1 MAKATAKLLIQTEGA
16 TEAIKDVDKLVRPLE
31 HIESLLAA
39 VSRALG
45 ISEQKA
51 KTAGQKYREMAK
63 DQKLA
68 AQIAKQLQAEMQK
81 TAQAA
86 NKAAENTK
94 KIGDKM
100 GAIHFN
106 AWLSIAK
113 KTSQTIQKIGG
124 FLWDCV
130 DAYGEVNSE
139 ADDNLTA
146 LKEIKADIEASKA
159 VIGQI
164 IASSLGKWLDGIK
177 GKVDIVGGVLYAA
190 GAVVIKIV
198 EYAGYLKN
206 AFEIAGKTI
215 YSAIAEPLKKV
226 GERIANTLG
235 NIANISWLPE
245 GIKEQLRDVSS
256 GFAEF
261 AAMQTKWKKEA
272 IESLGQ
278 DLRDVETIS
287 KTSENALAQWK
298 KIVATRARALPDK
311 KKDDDD
317 DLKKHK
323 KKLKAMSDMD
333 DKYRSE
339 KLSKDKAAVDE
350 LSDYE
355 KAQAQ
360 TLIEWKNSLRSNI
373 ESTLSGSITS
383 LFDTA
388 IEGTNAWR
396 DSLYGTFKSFAQN
409 IFTTS
414 LSSIVKSVVEWA
426 VNGGKAMA
434 GIPIVGPVLAAA
446 TSAGILATMAA
457 FKAKAGGKAQVSYAN
472 GGYISQGFVRG
483 AFTGSDSVQAALKPG
498 ERVLSKREAEE
509 YDKGQTKAA
518 PVINIS
524 VSIAGGFDRAAIDRE
539 TRQYL
544 IPAIKRAV
552 NEGYSLA

>member
-31 HIESLLAA
+31 HIESLLAG

-45 ISEQKA
+45 ISETKA
-51 KTAGQKYREMAK
+51 KTAGQQYRAMAK
-63 DQKLA
+63 DQQMA
-68 AQIAKQLQAEMQK
+68 AKIAQQLQAEMQK

-86 NKAAENTK
+86 TKAADSAG

-100 GAIHFN
+100 GAINFN
-106 AWLSIAK
+106 AWLSIGKNAFEVAK
-113 KTSQTIQKIGG
+113 KVSQT
-124 FLWDCV
+124 LWDCV
-130 DAYGEVNSE
+130 DAYGEINGE
-139 ADDNLTA
+139 ADNNLTA

-159 VIGQI
+159 VIGEI
-164 IASSLGKWLDGIK
+164 IASKLGSWLNGIK
-177 GKVDIVGGVLYAA
+177 GQVDLVGGALFAA
-190 GAVVIKIV
+190 GAIVIKIK
-198 EYAGYLKN
+198 EYIGYLKN
-206 AFEIAGKTI
+206 GLEIAGGVILT
-215 YSAIAEPLKKV
+215 ALNAPLEGV
-226 GERIANTLG
+226 GLALSKALKLMARIPLLG
-235 NIANISWLPE
+235 DETRRNIEGAAASFEALASMHVE
-245 GIKEQLRDVSS
+245 GIKQDFKDIQKISNQ
-256 GFAEF
+256 A
-261 AAMQTKWKKEA
+261 KKE
-272 IESLGQ
+272 E
-278 DLRDVETIS
+278 
-287 KTSENALAQWK
+287 KALAELL
-298 KIVATRARALPDK
+298 INRVRVLPEK
-311 KKDDDD
+311 QKEEKGQEADD
-317 DLKKHK
+317 DLKKHQQ
-323 KKLKAMSDMD
+323 KLKAMSDMD

-360 TLIEWKNSLRSNI
+360 TLEQWKESLRSNI

-446 TSAGILATMAA
+446 TSAGILATMTA
-457 FKAKAGGKAQVSYAN
+457 FKSKAGGKAQVSYAN

-483 AFTGSDSVQAALKPG
+483 AFTGSDSVTAALKPG

-509 YDKGQTKAA
+509 YDKGGKSA

-524 VSIAGGFDRAAIDRE
+524 VNITGGFDRAAIDRE
-539 TRQYL
+539 TRQFL

>member
-51 KTAGQKYREMAK
+51 KTAGQQYRAMAK
-63 DQKLA
+63 DQQMA
-68 AQIAKQLQAEMQK
+68 AKIAQQLQAEMQK

-86 NKAAENTK
+86 TKAADSAG

-100 GAIHFN
+100 GAINFN
-106 AWLSIAK
+106 AWLSIGKKTFDVAK
-113 KTSQTIQKIGG
+113 KVNQA
-124 FLWDCV
+124 LWDCV
-130 DAYGEVNSE
+130 DAYEQANGG
-139 ADDNLTA
+139 ADENLTA
-146 LKEIKADIEASKA
+146 LKEIKAEIEASKA
-159 VIGQI
+159 VVGKI
-164 IASSLGKWLDGIK
+164 IASKLGSWLNGIK
-177 GKVDIVGGVLYAA
+177 GQVDLVGGALYAA
-190 GAVVIKIV
+190 GMIVIKIK
-198 EYAGYLKN
+198 EYIGYLKN
-206 AFEIAGKTI
+206 GLEIAGGVILT
-215 YSAIAEPLKKV
+215 ALNAPLEGV
-226 GERIANTLG
+226 GLALSKALKLMAKIPLLG
-235 NIANISWLPE
+235 DETRRNIEGAAASFEALASMHVE
-245 GIKEQLRDVSS
+245 GIKEDFRDIQKIS
-256 GFAEF
+256 AQ
-261 AAMQTKWKKEA
+261 AKKE
-272 IESLGQ
+272 E
-278 DLRDVETIS
+278 
-287 KTSENALAQWK
+287 KALAELL
-298 KIVATRARALPDK
+298 INRVRVLPEK
-311 KKDDDD
+311 QKEEKGKEADD
-317 DLKKHK
+317 DLKKHQQ
-323 KKLKAMSDMD
+323 KLKAMSDMD
-333 DKYRSE
+333 DKYRAE
-339 KLSKDKAAVDE
+339 KLQKDKAAVDE

-483 AFTGSDSVQAALKPG
+483 AFTGSDSVTAALKPG

-509 YDKGQTKAA
+509 YDKGQTKPA

-539 TRQYL
+539 TRQFL